1 MKCGQESASQPKRGD
16 RKGLW
21 GGIQGGVAPLVMG
34 IMGARPSAIPCA
46 FRRGSAA
53 LVGHPPLCEPGLIDG
68 WGQECQCGS
77 GVQTTGEEGQDQ
89 GQEGGRHRC
98 RRRRHA
104 AIAATRWLRWHC
116 TEQRTI
122 RARMS
127 SVGERAIHDGVGCG
141 WKGLYAAPAEMLP
154 VGTFWLGSTL

>member
-68 WGQECQCGS
+68 WGQECQCGRA
-77 GVQTTGEEGQDQ
+77 VCKQLEKRDRIK
-89 GQEGGRHRC
+89 GRKV
-98 RRRRHA
+98 
-104 AIAATRWLRWHC
+104 
-116 TEQRTI
+116 
-122 RARMS
+122 
-127 SVGERAIHDGVGCG
+127 VGIDAG
-141 WKGLYAAPAEMLP
+141 AEDMLP
-154 VGTFWLGSTL
+154 